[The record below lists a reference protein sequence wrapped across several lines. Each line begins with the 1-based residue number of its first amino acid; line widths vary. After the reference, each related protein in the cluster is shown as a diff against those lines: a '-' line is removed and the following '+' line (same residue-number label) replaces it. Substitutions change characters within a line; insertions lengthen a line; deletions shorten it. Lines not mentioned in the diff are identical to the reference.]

1 VTRLQRAA
9 LIAMGLHLLAG
20 ISMALIL
27 ARGLETN
34 SDLQDRMSFLVNH
47 RLMWTAAWLTWTAAG
62 PAILYFYTA
71 FVDAHPASPRIAIY
85 FTIAALAPD
94 LGAQAI
100 EIGVLPGITSPEMFL
115 TLSRT
120 ATMLSGYLANGLYS
134 LTALMLVWATRNAY
148 SKWVSVAG
156 LAVAVSGFALSLAVL
171 MGSVPGMFW
180 TNVVLVPAL
189 LIWLVGVAYT
199 DHSGNG
205 HGTHLPC
212 ND

>member
-1 VTRLQRAA
+1 
-9 LIAMGLHLLAG
+9 
-20 ISMALIL
+20 
-27 ARGLETN
+27 
-34 SDLQDRMSFLVNH
+34 DRMAVILNH
-47 RLMWTAAWLTWTAAG
+47 RILWTAAWLTWTAAA
-62 PAILYFYTA
+62 PAILYFYAA
-71 FVDAHPASPRIAIY
+71 FTDAHPASPRIAVY

-100 EIGVLPGITSPEMFL
+100 QIGVLPGITSPEMFL

-134 LTALMLVWATRNAY
+134 LTALMLVWGSRRAY
-148 SKWVSVAG
+148 PEWVSVAG
-156 LAVAVSGFALSLAVL
+156 FAVAVAGFALSLAVL

-189 LIWLVGVAYT
+189 LVWLAAVAYT
-199 DHSGNG
+199 DHSGNA

>member
-1 VTRLQRAA
+1 VTRLRRAA
-9 LIAMGLHLLAG
+9 FLALGLHLIAG
-20 ISMALIL
+20 ISMAFIL

-34 SDLQDRMSFLVNH
+34 PDLQDRMAFLVNH
-47 RLMWTAAWLTWTAAG
+47 RIMWTAAWLTWTAAG
-62 PAILYFYTA
+62 PAILYFYAA
-71 FVDAHPASPRIAIY
+71 FADAHPASPKIAVY

-120 ATMLSGYLANGLYS
+120 ATMLSGYLANGLYT
-134 LTALMLVWATRNAY
+134 LTALMLVWASRGAY
-148 SKWVSVAG
+148 PKWVSVAG
-156 LAVAVSGFALSLAVL
+156 FTVAVAGFALSLAVL
-171 MGSVPGMFW
+171 IGSVPGMFW

-189 LIWLVGVAYT
+189 LIWLTGVADT
-199 DHSGNG
+199 DHSGNV